1 MKEKKKTQTGN
12 GRVREVAGAYFV
24 GKGKGEMSKAER
36 RTLNVER
43 SEEKPTASDLKRY
56 DLEDR
61 LLEYAVR
68 IIRLVDALPVTKAGR
83 HVADQLLRCGTSPLA
98 NHGEVQGAE
107 SRKDFIHKLGV
118 CSKEIREAQRWVR
131 LIHRVPL
138 IAAPKVEPLLAETDA
153 LIRIFRAS
161 IRTAERNAP

>member
-1 MKEKKKTQTGN
+1 MRKKTKSDG
-12 GRVREVAGAYFV
+12 GRVREEAGTYSI
-24 GKGKGEMSKAER
+24 GKVKGATSNAER
-36 RTLNVER
+36 RTSNVER
-43 SEEKPTASDLKRY
+43 KDGDRAGSDPKIY

-68 IIRLVDALPVTKAGR
+68 IIRLVDALPATKAGR

-107 SRKDFIHKLGV
+107 SREDFIHKLGV
-118 CSKEIREAQRWVR
+118 CSKEIREAQRWLR

-138 IAAPKVEPLLAETDA
+138 IAAPKIEPLLAETEA
-153 LIRIFRAS
+153 LIKIFRAS